1 MLNSILCG
9 KQVND
14 GFKVYLYDKG
24 EKTEILLSS
33 SDKSELPGILN
44 ELFLNINS
52 VMRLHVDPDRAES
65 IKKEDKAVEIIFNEE
80 VSFKTKDRGEYKLIH
95 LMIPLSGDLSLDQ
108 NEKRVIFLTG
118 NPEYSGSPLVSN
130 CDEVPLE
137 KLLKMIDN

>member
-65 IKKEDKAVEIIFNEE
+65 IKKEDKAVEIIFNDE
-80 VSFKTKDRGEYKLIH
+80 VSFKTKDIGEYKLIH

>member
-65 IKKEDKAVEIIFNEE
+65 IKKEDKAVEIIFNDE

-108 NEKRVIFLTG
+108 NEKRVIFLKG

-137 KLLKMIDN
+137 KLFKMIDN